1 MERPD
6 AVRHFIFVFSDSA
19 HLREGFRNYSV
30 PTRHNCDCDGRCNPT
45 AARTTVDVPE
55 DPSTVGAEEVVSPCQ
70 SRLAE
75 IAAFKPLPPITG
87 LGDCTATDVVELAA
101 VLLPN
106 NHRVNFSPTAILRCP
121 MAGAVAHWVRNDVA
135 PTITTLGKSL
145 RGVVTLDS
153 YDCRLRNGVANA
165 KIGEHGHANALDV
178 RAFKFANGAAIELT
192 DANVAKSLR
201 EKLQQCLCSFFDR
214 TG

>member
-1 MERPD
+1 MAGSCSWNVPTQFD
-6 AVRHFIFVFSDSA
+6 ISFFAFSDSA

-87 LGDCTATDVVELAA
+87 LGDCTATDVVELDA
-101 VLLPN
+101 VLPPD

-121 MAGAVAHWVRNDVA
+121 MAEAVTHWVRNDVA
-135 PTITTLGKSL
+135 PTITTLGEVAA
-145 RGVVTLDS
+145 RRRDS
-153 YDCRLRNGVANA
+153 GLVRLPPA
-165 KIGEHGHANALDV
+165 
-178 RAFKFANGAAIELT
+178 
-192 DANVAKSLR
+192 
-201 EKLQQCLCSFFDR
+201 
-214 TG
+214 

>member
-87 LGDCTATDVVELAA
+87 LGDCT
-101 VLLPN
+101 
-106 NHRVNFSPTAILRCP
+106 
-121 MAGAVAHWVRNDVA
+121 
-135 PTITTLGKSL
+135 
-145 RGVVTLDS
+145 
-153 YDCRLRNGVANA
+153 NGC
-165 KIGEHGHANALDV
+165 G
-178 RAFKFANGAAIELT
+178 
-192 DANVAKSLR
+192 
-201 EKLQQCLCSFFDR
+201 R
-214 TG
+214 TGCGAPAKQS